1 MDNIVKISNPAYE
14 RRIPTNIDEAMQE
27 LDRRIMIT
35 GQTNFGKVNAR
46 VIFRELLEDFTKGLE
61 SRSNLIISI

>member
-1 MDNIVKISNPAYE
+1 MAILSTNFEK
-14 RRIPTNIDEAMQE
+14 RIPTNVDEAMEE

-46 VIFRELLEDFTKGLE
+46 VLFRELLEDYTKGMEHKRLY
-61 SRSNLIISI
+61 I

>member
-1 MDNIVKISNPAYE
+1 MQPQSLSFEK
-14 RRIPTNIDEAMQE
+14 RIPTTVDEAMEE

-46 VIFRELLEDFTKGLE
+46 VLFRELLEDYTKGLNN
-61 SRSNLIISI
+61 RRLYII

>member
-1 MDNIVKISNPAYE
+1 MQPQSLSFEK
-14 RRIPTNIDEAMQE
+14 RIPTTVDEAMEE

-46 VIFRELLEDFTKGLE
+46 VLFRELLEDYTRGLDN
-61 SRSNLIISI
+61 RRLYI

>member
-14 RRIPTNIDEAMQE
+14 RRIPTNIDEAMSE

-61 SRSNLIISI
+61 KRNSNFIIL

>member
-14 RRIPTNIDEAMQE
+14 RRVPTNIDEAMSE

-61 SRSNLIISI
+61 KRNSNFIIL

>member
-1 MDNIVKISNPAYE
+1 MQPQSLSFEK
-14 RRIPTNIDEAMQE
+14 RIPTTVDEAMEE

-46 VIFRELLEDFTKGLE
+46 VLFRELLEDYTKGLNN
-61 SRSNLIISI
+61 RRLYI

>member
-61 SRSNLIISI
+61 KRNSNFIIL

>member
-1 MDNIVKISNPAYE
+1 MQPQSLSFEK
-14 RRIPTNIDEAMQE
+14 RIPTTVDEAMEE

-46 VIFRELLEDFTKGLE
+46 VLFRELLQDYTKGLE
-61 SRSNLIISI
+61 SRR

>member
-14 RRIPTNIDEAMQE
+14 RRVPTNIDEAMSE

-61 SRSNLIISI
+61 RRNSNFIIL

>member
-46 VIFRELLEDFTKGLE
+46 VIFRELLEDFIKGLE
-61 SRSNLIISI
+61 KRNSNFIIL